1 MAKIKLL
8 TARQINTLSAGFHSD
23 GGNLYLRVRDSGSRS
38 WVFRYKRREK
48 RDDKVLDKVIEIG
61 LGAVAS
67 RTLSQAREIAGSM
80 RAAIVNGIDPLKLV
94 RVKRDGTVMS
104 FRECALALIDAKR
117 SGWRNAKHAQQWEN
131 TLAQYAYPSIG
142 DKLPVEVSLA
152 DVKAILLPMWATK
165 TATAARLRQRIEAV
179 LDYAAVHDGS
189 DRRNPA
195 RWKGNLD
202 KILPA
207 AGKVTKRI
215 HHAAAPHTDVPRI
228 MSVLRNKDSLSA
240 YCLRFI
246 ILTAARSGE
255 ARGALWNEINLNERV
270 WIIPA
275 SRMKAE
281 REHRVPLCDEAIRIL
296 AKMQQWRID
305 DTERVFPSMRGG
317 LLSNVAV
324 NNTLHAIA
332 PKVTVHGFRSSFRE
346 WGVETTR
353 FPSAVLEL
361 ALARFNKDKV
371 EEAYQRSDLF
381 ERRIELMTAWGSYC
395 ANIGK
400 IVQLRTYYNL
410 LKEELLHD
418 FEKK

>member
-8 TARQINTLSAGFHSD
+8 TARQVNTLSAGFHAD

-38 WVFRYKRREK
+38 WVFRYKHREK
-48 RDDKVLDKVIEIG
+48 RDEKVLDKVIEIG
-61 LGAVAS
+61 LGAVSS
-67 RTLSQAREIAGSM
+67 RTLSQAREIAGGM
-80 RAAIVNGIDPLKLV
+80 RSAIVNNIDPLKLV
-94 RVKRDGTVMS
+94 RVKRDGTVMT

-117 SGWRNAKHAQQWEN
+117 SGWRNARHAQQWEN

-142 DKLPVEVSLA
+142 NKLPVDVSLA

-165 TATAARLRQRIEAV
+165 TVTATRLRQRIEAV

-207 AGKVTKRI
+207 ARKVTKI
-215 HHAAAPHTDVPRI
+215 THYAAASHTDVPRI
-228 MSVLRNKDSLSA
+228 MSVLRNKDFLSA

-255 ARGALWNEINLNERV
+255 ARGALWNEINLNEKV
-270 WIIPA
+270 WVIPA

-281 REHRVPLCDEAIRIL
+281 REHRVPLCDEVMQIL
-296 AKMQQWRID
+296 AKMQQWRI
-305 DTERVFPSMRGG
+305 EGVEHVFPGRRSGQ
-317 LLSNVAV
+317 LSDVAV
-324 NNTLHAIA
+324 NNILRAVT
-332 PKVTVHGFRSSFRE
+332 PKVTTHGFRSSFRE
-346 WGVETTR
+346 WGAETTR
-353 FPSAVLEL
+353 FSSAVLEL
-361 ALARFNKDKV
+361 ALAHVNTNQI
-371 EEAYQRSDLF
+371 EAAYQRSDLF

-395 ANIGK
+395 TNIRN

-418 FEKK
+418 F